1 MGTFHHVAASKQSHM
16 HATSHSKSKAFI
28 RTASEHARRYNRS
41 KSTTKQTS
49 TTQNIFILLLFVIV
63 LKKKKNFFWYFLSFI
78 FCNIL
83 ISIFTFNFSGQDFLG
98 QVEDA
103 LFLGEGPVLT
113 SKLFTRKTYHQLV
126 FCETKRLAV

>member
-28 RTASEHARRYNRS
+28 RTA
-41 KSTTKQTS
+41 KQTRS
-49 TTQNIFILLLFVIV
+49 ALQPFKINNKTDIDNTKHFYFIIICNSLKQKTT
-63 LKKKKNFFWYFLSFI
+63 FFLVFSSFI
-78 FCNIL
+78 FCNIR
-83 ISIFTFNFSGQDFLG
+83 IIFHFQFSGQDFLG